1 MLPTGVMVGAMT
13 LLLLLS
19 TLINDNIFFNVSMV
33 NADDTT
39 TSSNIDYDAFMEVI
53 RNKGNFN
60 IAANLFDSMDMESL
74 LPSDQTACTL
84 LVPEDSDAMKELMA
98 ENTFETLMPTL
109 SYHILTQRLTFM
121 DLQRIPTGQTVE
133 TLLRTFT
140 VLVTNNPTDN
150 LTFIDDVLVLYPNLF
165 LGSNIAVHGMNGV
178 MNFSLFGHPLLP
190 EFSCNVDRCSHVR
203 GHGVSKFISTSFALP
218 VVISAMALIFITGL
232 MDQL

>member
-1 MLPTGVMVGAMT
+1 
-13 LLLLLS
+13 
-19 TLINDNIFFNVSMV
+19 MV

-39 TSSNIDYDAFMEVI
+39 TTNSNIDYDAFMEVI

-74 LPSDQTACTL
+74 LPTDQTACTL
-84 LVPEDSDAMKELMA
+84 LVPEDGDAMKELMA
-98 ENTFETLMPTL
+98 ENTFESLMPTL

-178 MNFSLFGHPLLP
+178 MNCLAIPSCLSLAAMWIAALMFVDMVYQNLSVLLMP
-190 EFSCNVDRCSHVR
+190 C
-203 GHGVSKFISTSFALP
+203 L
-218 VVISAMALIFITGL
+218 
-232 MDQL
+232 